1 MSHLKKS
8 EGKLTETKIQKED
21 GTEAKSI
28 LKTTIKSD
36 KIENK
41 KSKVKFKETQDDS
54 ESESEDDN
62 IYDDNLSEEDENL
75 DEGGSSNEDDLNESE
90 KVQYSMKRKRNES
103 ELHLDEESD
112 ENEEFSSSD
121 DDNDDDFEED
131 VTESLISDENEE
143 QTDLSLKEDIYGRL
157 RDSEGNIVTKAT
169 GSYVPPAKRFAL
181 ADTMDEKNKLKVE
194 RLKKQLKGL
203 INRFDTYIL
212 TIFLLSFHQIS
223 IPLFYIKPHGSCNG
237 YCARLWC
244 GRSWVRTPI
253 RSNQRL

>member
-21 GTEAKSI
+21 RTETKSI

-41 KSKVKFKETQDDS
+41 KSKVKFKEIQDDS

-62 IYDDNLSEEDENL
+62 IDDDDLSAEDENL
-75 DEGGSSNEDDLNESE
+75 DEDESNNEDNLNES
-90 KVQYSMKRKRNES
+90 KNIQHSKKRKRKES
-103 ELHLDEESD
+103 GLHLDEESD
-112 ENEEFSSSD
+112 ENEEYCSSD

-131 VTESLISDENEE
+131 VVTESLISDKNKE

-169 GSYVPPAKRFAL
+169 GSYVPPAKRFAM
-181 ADTMDEKNKLKVE
+181 ANTMDEKNKLKVG

-203 INRFDTYIL
+203 INRFDTVY
-212 TIFLLSFHQIS
+212 FN
-223 IPLFYIKPHGSCNG
+223 K
-237 YCARLWC
+237 
-244 GRSWVRTPI
+244 
-253 RSNQRL
+253 

>member
-75 DEGGSSNEDDLNESE
+75 DEGGSSNEDEILDEGGSSNEDDLNESE
-90 KVQYSMKRKRNES
+90 KVQYSMKRKWNES
-103 ELHLDEESD
+103 ELHLGEESD
-112 ENEEFSSSD
+112 ENEEYFSSD
-121 DDNDDDFEED
+121 DDKDDDFEED
-131 VTESLISDENEE
+131 VTESLISDKNKE

-212 TIFLLSFHQIS
+212 TN
-223 IPLFYIKPHGSCNG
+223 C
-237 YCARLWC
+237 
-244 GRSWVRTPI
+244 
-253 RSNQRL
+253 